1 MKNSGPWEQ
10 VASSSLGS
18 LKKSLSCSAWSWL
31 GRWPRGHGVL
41 ERKDVTTGLRSW
53 THWLRWK
60 AWKMPLEAEG
70 MLILHPQEKSN
81 GSVASRLPPSWSLL
95 LQILETWGDKAEE
108 YLFVCLFICFYLPAD
123 RIKEEMWKPIEKEQ
137 SVNPKCFSCQV
148 FEHGLYIQGNHKAEE
163 LPGASG
169 SWRSEM
175 SMTELEE
182 SELKAPI
189 WSILWFTKSWDS
201 QCYKLLV

>member
-60 AWKMPLEAEG
+60 AWKMPLEAER

-81 GSVASRLPPSWSLL
+81 GSVASRLPASWSLL

-137 SVNPKCFSCQV
+137 SVNPKCFPAKCLNMGCTYRETTKQKSCLEPV
-148 FEHGLYIQGNHKAEE
+148 GAEGLKCQWLNLRKVNWR
-163 LPGASG
+163 LQSGAFS
-169 SWRSEM
+169 
-175 SMTELEE
+175 
-182 SELKAPI
+182 
-189 WSILWFTKSWDS
+189 D
-201 QCYKLLV
+201 LLRAGTVSVTSC